1 MVSIAID
8 RHYQASA
15 LFILITAT
23 IIAYAQISSLDIRAD
38 TTLELDDILLL
49 ITIPVHFVEFIFSLV
64 PAYKNRSTLQMAI
77 AFLRIIDVLIQTTFI
92 IDGQRRCMKRK
103 WLHNKRPG
111 RQIIIFLA
119 IGILKKKLKIE
130 RMTLK

>member
-119 IGILKKKLKIE
+119 IGILK
-130 RMTLK
+130 

>member
-119 IGILKKKLKIE
+119 IGILNLK
-130 RMTLK
+130 

>member
-119 IGILKKKLKIE
+119 IGILKKNL
-130 RMTLK
+130 R

>member
-119 IGILKKKLKIE
+119 IGILKK
-130 RMTLK
+130 T